1 MEQQTGRNVPV
12 FISRRETAM
21 TDLLSMPI
29 WFFLLSWLI
38 RQVENGISSSG
49 SGGDNNDLDDEKGG
63 DGNQTEPEEETGG
76 DESVGTEQMEVE
88 PYEPITQAIKIA
100 IAAFSLLLL
109 GLSIS
114 AYKKTSLKR
123 LLYAA
128 VAFGLFSLQMFFD
141 YLEDAV
147 PAFDTPYSDIIFFG
161 ITLAILVLFFM
172 AIVRKK

>member
-1 MEQQTGRNVPV
+1 
-12 FISRRETAM
+12 M
-21 TDLLSMPI
+21 TDLLSTPV

-38 RQVENGISSSG
+38 RQVENRIDDVDDDNEFDEEGNDNETSSEGTGEDGAIGI
-49 SGGDNNDLDDEKGG
+49 
-63 DGNQTEPEEETGG
+63 EE
-76 DESVGTEQMEVE
+76 MEVE

-114 AYKKTSLKR
+114 AYKKTALKR
-123 LLYAA
+123 IIYAA
-128 VAFGLFSLQMFFD
+128 IAFGLFAIQMFFD

-147 PAFDTPYSDIIFFG
+147 EGFDTAYSDIIFYG
-161 ITLAILVLFFM
+161 ITLAILVLFFI

>member
-1 MEQQTGRNVPV
+1 
-12 FISRRETAM
+12 
-21 TDLLSMPI
+21 MPI

-38 RQVENGISSSG
+38 RELENGDG
-49 SGGDNNDLDDEKGG
+49 DGDNEPDEEANENGTTSEG
-63 DGNQTEPEEETGG
+63 T
-76 DESVGTEQMEVE
+76 DEDTQIGTEQMEIE
-88 PYEPITQAIKIA
+88 PYEPITQVIQIA

-123 LLYAA
+123 ILYAA
-128 VAFGLFSLQMFFD
+128 VAFGLFAIQIFFD

-147 PAFDTPYSDIIFFG
+147 EAFDTPYSDIIFYG

-172 AIVRKK
+172 AIVRRK

>member
-1 MEQQTGRNVPV
+1 
-12 FISRRETAM
+12 M

-29 WFFLLSWLI
+29 WFILMSWLI
-38 RQVENGISSSG
+38 RQIENGIGESG
-49 SGGDNNDLDDEKGG
+49 N
-63 DGNQTEPEEETGG
+63 EPGEEEEEEVNENETSSEGIG
-76 DESVGTEQMEVE
+76 EEDEPIGIEPMMEVE

-114 AYKKTSLKR
+114 AYKKTALKR

-128 VAFGLFSLQMFFD
+128 VAFGLFAIQMFFD

-147 PAFDTPYSDIIFFG
+147 EGFDTAYSDIIFFG

-172 AIVRKK
+172 AIVRK

>member
-1 MEQQTGRNVPV
+1 
-12 FISRRETAM
+12 M

-29 WFFLLSWLI
+29 WFFLLTWLI
-38 RQVENGISSSG
+38 RQVESGISP
-49 SGGDNNDLDDEKGG
+49 GGDNDLDEEG
-63 DGNQTEPEEETGG
+63 DGNQTGPEETGG
-76 DESVGTEQMEVE
+76 DESLGIEQMEVE

-100 IAAFSLLLL
+100 IAVFSLLLL

-128 VAFGLFSLQMFFD
+128 VAFGLFSIQMFFD

-172 AIVRKK
+172 AIVRRNQ

>member
-1 MEQQTGRNVPV
+1 
-12 FISRRETAM
+12 M

-38 RQVENGISSSG
+38 RQVESGISP
-49 SGGDNNDLDDEKGG
+49 GGDSDLDEEGE
-63 DGNQTEPEEETGG
+63 GNQTEPEEETGG
-76 DESVGTEQMEVE
+76 DESIRSEQIEVE
-88 PYEPITQAIKIA
+88 PYEPLTQVIKIA

-114 AYKKTSLKR
+114 AYRNTHIRR
-123 LLYAA
+123 LVYAA
-128 VAFGLFSLQMFFD
+128 VAFGLFSLQLFFD

-172 AIVRKK
+172 AIVRRK

>member
-1 MEQQTGRNVPV
+1 
-12 FISRRETAM
+12 M

-38 RQVENGISSSG
+38 RQVENGISG
-49 SGGDNNDLDDEKGG
+49 SGGDNDLDEEGG
-63 DGNQTEPEEETGG
+63 DGNQTEPEEDTGG
-76 DESVGTEQMEVE
+76 DESTIGIEQMEVE

-114 AYKKTSLKR
+114 AYRKTHIRR
-123 LLYAA
+123 LVYAA
-128 VAFGLFSLQMFFD
+128 VAFGLFSLQLFFD
-141 YLEDAV
+141 YLEDAI

>member
-1 MEQQTGRNVPV
+1 
-12 FISRRETAM
+12 M
-21 TDLLSMPI
+21 TDLPI

-38 RQVENGISSSG
+38 RQVENGIG
-49 SGGDNNDLDDEKGG
+49 DGDNEP
-63 DGNQTEPEEETGG
+63 DGEEEEVNENETSS
-76 DESVGTEQMEVE
+76 EEIEPMMEVE

-114 AYKKTSLKR
+114 AYKKTALKKI
-123 LLYAA
+123 LYAA
-128 VAFGLFSLQMFFD
+128 VAFGLFAIQMFVD
-141 YLEDAV
+141 YLEDAFE
-147 PAFDTPYSDIIFFG
+147 AFDTPYTDLIFFG

>member
-1 MEQQTGRNVPV
+1 
-12 FISRRETAM
+12 M

-38 RQVENGISSSG
+38 RQVENGISHTDS
-49 SGGDNNDLDDEKGG
+49 DLDEEDDDGNQTGPEEKGG
-63 DGNQTEPEEETGG
+63 D
-76 DESVGTEQMEVE
+76 ESIGSEQMEFE
-88 PYEPITQAIKIA
+88 PYEPITQVIKIA
-100 IAAFSLLLL
+100 IAVFSLLLL

-128 VAFGLFSLQMFFD
+128 VAFGLFSIQMFFD

-172 AIVRKK
+172 AIVRRK

>member
-1 MEQQTGRNVPV
+1 
-12 FISRRETAM
+12 M
-21 TDLLSMPI
+21 TDFLSMPI

-38 RQVENGISSSG
+38 RQVENGIG
-49 SGGDNNDLDDEKGG
+49 DGDNEL
-63 DGNQTEPEEETGG
+63 EEESDENITTSEGTAG
-76 DESVGTEQMEVE
+76 DESIGIEEVEVE

-109 GLSIS
+109 ALSIS
-114 AYKKTSLKR
+114 AYKRTALKR
-123 LLYAA
+123 ILYASI
-128 VAFGLFSLQMFFD
+128 AFGLFSIQMFFD

-147 PAFDTPYSDIIFFG
+147 EAFDTAYTDIIFFG